1 MSNNPDILK
10 AGAVIIQDRKLL
22 VSRSKGKGIYV
33 APGGK
38 LEDGEDDIAALIR
51 ELREEQNI
59 TVELDALELLGTFE
73 AVAAGDSRQRIVK
86 IAVYIVSHYTGKL
99 TPSSEIEE
107 NAWVNSSTTLSLGS
121 IFEHDV
127 VPMLVERGL
136 ID

>member
-1 MSNNPDILK
+1 MSNSPDILK

-59 TVELDALELLGTFE
+59 TVEPDALELLGTFE
-73 AVAAGDSRQRIVK
+73 AVAASDTRQRIVK
-86 IAVYIVSHYTGKL
+86 MTVYIVSRYIGKL
-99 TPSSEIEE
+99 APSSEIEE

-121 IFEHDV
+121 IFEHNV
-127 VPMLVERGL
+127 IPMLVERGL